1 MPLIRT
7 TVWLAG
13 KDLRVELRSR
23 TSLWSAVVLAT
34 VAVVIVGLSM
44 TRGEIGRAAVVPP
57 LLWISTLY
65 AALLIGDRLESIDQ
79 EDDARA
85 WLWLTLE
92 DRPAVFLGKVVACA
106 VLLTVVLLW
115 TWVATI
121 VLLDVAVS
129 AALPLVVAVSGL
141 VALSTSSV
149 VILAATLV
157 APAAQRSLLLPVV
170 TMPLLIPTSIAGAQ
184 AARGL
189 LDPDAT
195 SLAPWLAILGVETL
209 LFCGIGLLTY
219 ELIGGAA

>member
-1 MPLIRT
+1 MRLIRT
-7 TVWLAG
+7 TMWLAA

-65 AALLIGDRLESIDQ
+65 AALLIGDRLESIDRD
-79 EDDARA
+79 DDARA
-85 WLWLTLE
+85 WLWLALE

-106 VLLTVVLLW
+106 VLLSVVSLWAWAATVVLL
-115 TWVATI
+115 
-121 VLLDVAVS
+121 DVRIS
-129 AALPLVVAVSGL
+129 AALPLVVAASGL

-149 VILAATLV
+149 VVLAATLV

-170 TMPLLIPTSIAGAQ
+170 TVPLLIPTSIAGVQ

-219 ELIGGAA
+219 DLIGGPA